1 MKKKKIFYMLLP
13 VLAISG
19 MCVFSACDAKQTP
32 ETVNG
37 ASDKG
42 CDNILISVPIWR
54 DKWVNEKHFNLLL
67 DAEVDLVVAVTGVE
81 NETFDTSRHML
92 AMASKTKRSDG
103 RMIKVLVHSR
113 AMTDEILDYTEEEI
127 QEMLSEFK
135 GHEALG
141 GYHIVDEPYNVQP
154 FTRVEKIIKN
164 YDPERI
170 ADINFLQTKSES
182 FFHIIASSFLQLHK
196 FHFLCIQSGICLCE
210 ILFCLIFQFLF
221 YIQNALHFI
230 SELRH
235 RPSLSLSFKQ
245 FLQHFYCLIKIIFF
259 ICSLQKEI
267 IHSSY
272 LTDCII
278 NIGIAAFL
286 IRSDIDQILC
296 FIICRHNIF

>member
-170 ADINFLQTKSES
+170 PDINFLPGM
-182 FFHIIASSFLQLHK
+182 AY
-196 FHFLCIQSGICLCE
+196 G
-210 ILFCLIFQFLF
+210 
-221 YIQNALHFI
+221 
-230 SELRH
+230 
-235 RPSLSLSFKQ
+235 
-245 FLQHFYCLIKIIFF
+245 
-259 ICSLQKEI
+259 
-267 IHSSY
+267 SY
-272 LTDCII
+272 K
-278 NIGIAAFL
+278 NF
-286 IRSDIDQILC
+286 
-296 FIICRHNIF
+296 

>member
-170 ADINFLQTKSES
+170 ADINFLPGMAYGSYKN
-182 FFHIIASSFLQLHK
+182 FYGVVDDYLKVMGDDAS
-196 FHFLCIQSGICLCE
+196 
-210 ILFCLIFQFLF
+210 
-221 YIQNALHFI
+221 Y
-230 SELRH
+230 
-235 RPSLSLSFKQ
+235 LSFDNYPFPQGEGAVNESDLFGNFEAIRKAGLENDVPTA
-245 FLQHFYCLIKIIFF
+245 FYLQAVGGFNN
-259 ICSLQKEI
+259 
-267 IHSSY
+267 SY
-272 LTDCII
+272 RKPDEGTLRYHTSAALAYGFKWLKYWSWFVPDYGTDP
-278 NIGIAAFL
+278 AVT
-286 IRSDIDQILC
+286 
-296 FIICRHNIF
+296 